1 MDEACHVMLLEVLGY
16 SRNRLAMSNIGLHQ
30 PLANWH
36 QSAEVL
42 YEKYKTDWKLSVSDR
57 QINH

>member
-1 MDEACHVMLLEVLGY
+1 
-16 SRNRLAMSNIGLHQ
+16 MSNIGLHQ

-36 QSAEVL
+36 RSAEVL